1 MKTESLLH
9 ALNFIQE
16 IKSLFLYPETREEE
30 EIHHLLSAV
39 QWRLRQL
46 LQSPNEKGKKHCDHD
61 R

>member
-1 MKTESLLH
+1 MDSQKLSS

-16 IKSLFLYPETREEE
+16 IKSLFPQPNIREEE

-39 QWRLRQL
+39 QWRIHQL
-46 LQSPNEKGKKHCDHD
+46 SHDHNKQGQQHHEHD